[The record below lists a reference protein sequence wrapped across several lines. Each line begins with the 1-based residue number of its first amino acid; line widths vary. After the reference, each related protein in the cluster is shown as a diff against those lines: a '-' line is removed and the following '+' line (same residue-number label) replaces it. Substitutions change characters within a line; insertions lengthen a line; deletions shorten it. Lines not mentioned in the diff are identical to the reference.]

1 MRRMPFRAPTDYYC
15 ESLEPID
22 KQICELL
29 GKRKELSN
37 NNPGFPHIEKIASW
51 CHHNGLNEDL
61 IRSIFASLYHEP
73 YFLPIVE
80 PNEFLKFVSV
90 LKSAMINGIVFTVT
104 YIKQYQ
110 NASVIYIEVENVT
123 NETKV
128 RLEHTHFELFIS
140 PDYNC
145 RPDSGIGHNNSIQ
158 RSFVITP
165 PLPDDLVGVEFRLT
179 VKPHLEEVHPIALNE
194 FSVTIK

>member
-22 KQICELL
+22 EQICELL

-37 NNPGFPHIEKIASW
+37 NNPGFPDLEKIASW
-51 CHHNGLNEDL
+51 CQENGLNEDL

-80 PNEFLKFVSV
+80 PTEFLKFVSV
-90 LKSAMINGIVFTVT
+90 LKSAKINGIMFAVT
-104 YIKQYQ
+104 YMKQYQ
-110 NASVIYIEVENVT
+110 NASVVYIEAENDT
-123 NETKV
+123 NETNA

-145 RPDSGIGHNNSIQ
+145 RPDGGIGHNNGIQ
-158 RSFVITP
+158 RSFVVTP
-165 PLPDDLVGVEFRLT
+165 PLTDDLAGVEFRLT
-179 VKPHLEEVHPIALNE
+179 VKPHREEVHPMALYE